1 MQTIPDLRGHPPHF
15 AAAWAAA
22 STAVVALFL
31 VMAGLTLEQAFGVL
45 LVALALL
52 DVFLTVLYARI
63 GAGLIS
69 RVVARVTWEV
79 WRRASRPFH
88 AHRGV
93 ILSFC
98 GPAILVT
105 LVAAWTVTLTCGA
118 GLIVHHALGSGVR
131 ETMGETRTDLVTAIY
146 AGGSSIALVGSNDF
160 APRTTPFRLLYLFN
174 SLVGIS
180 VISLTLTYLMQVYS
194 ALHVRNT
201 LGMRVRLLAADTSDA
216 AALLA
221 GLAPKGDFGHGYE
234 TIAEIAG
241 AITDVAE
248 SHHFYPVLFYFRF
261 SEPYYSASCFGFM
274 SLDAVSLIKCAL
286 SDELYGWL
294 KESAAV
300 EHLGRSSILLVTT
313 LGQAFVPGGIPEV
326 TDEPDP
332 SVRDRWRRRY
342 HAALHRLRR
351 AGIVTV
357 TDEEAGA
364 EAYVSLRARWDGHVS
379 ALAPLM
385 AYRMDEIDPVGSD
398 PEAWD
403 PAPHDGARGHVHA
416 TVRGS

>member
-1 MQTIPDLRGHPPHF
+1 
-15 AAAWAAA
+15 
-22 STAVVALFL
+22 VLFR
-31 VMAGLTLEQAFGVL
+31 VMAGLTLEQAVGVF
-45 LVALALL
+45 LVAFALL

-69 RVVARVTWEV
+69 RMVARVTWEV
-79 WRRASRPFH
+79 WRCASRPFQ
-88 AHRGV
+88 AQRGV

-98 GPAILVT
+98 GPAILVL

-118 GLIVHHALGSGVR
+118 GLIVHHALGTGVR

-160 APRTTPFRLLYLFN
+160 APQTLAFRLLYLFN

-194 ALHVRNT
+194 ALHARNT
-201 LGMRVRLLAADTSDA
+201 LGMKLHLLAADTSDA

-221 GLAPKGDFGHGYE
+221 GLAPRGDFGHGYP
-234 TIAEIAG
+234 TLAEIAG

-261 SEPYYSASCFGFM
+261 REPYYSASCFSFV
-274 SLDAVSLIKCAL
+274 SLDAVSLIRCAL
-286 SDELYGWL
+286 SDEVYGWL

-300 EHLGRSSILLVTT
+300 EHLGRSSMLLVTT
-313 LGQAFVPGGIPEV
+313 LGEAFVPGGIPEV
-326 TDEPDP
+326 TAEPDAGE
-332 SVRDRWRRRY
+332 RNRWRRRY

-351 AGIVTV
+351 AGITTV
-357 TDEEAGA
+357 ADEEAGA
-364 EAYVSLRARWDGHVS
+364 EAYVALRARWDGPIS

-403 PAPHDGARGHVHA
+403 PALRDVDWATPRAHV
-416 TVRGS
+416 R